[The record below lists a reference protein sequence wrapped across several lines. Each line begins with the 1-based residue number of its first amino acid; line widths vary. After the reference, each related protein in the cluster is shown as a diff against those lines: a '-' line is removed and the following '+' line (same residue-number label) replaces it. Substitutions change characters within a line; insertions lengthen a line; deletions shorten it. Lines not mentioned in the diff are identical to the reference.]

1 MGRESKTWRWVARI
15 FLMLLSL
22 AALLPFILLFIS
34 SISSENSIIRQGYS
48 FFPSEF
54 SLDAYRFLY
63 NHIEQL
69 LRAYGITILVTAV
82 GTVAG
87 LLMTAMIAYSLSR
100 RDLPLQRLFN
110 FIVLF
115 TILFNGGLVPTYWV
129 YTRYMGIKNTLWAYI
144 LPSLLV
150 NGFQILLMKS
160 FFITTIPEEILDA
173 AKIDGAGE
181 IRIFTSIVL
190 PMSTPVLATMGLL
203 KAIAYWNDWFNGMI
217 YITEPKLYSIQNLLN
232 RMLRD
237 IQFIVQSADIAS
249 RVDIGKMP
257 SMSIRMAI
265 AVIGVIPI
273 IIIYPFFQKYF
284 VKGITLG
291 AIKG

>member
-1 MGRESKTWRWVARI
+1 MGRESKIWRWVARI
-15 FLMLLSL
+15 ILMLISL
-22 AALLPFILLFIS
+22 AALLPFILLFTS
-34 SISSENSIIRQGYS
+34 SISSENSIVHQGYS
-48 FFPSEF
+48 FIPSEL
-54 SLDAYRFLY
+54 SLDAYRFLS

-69 LRAYGITILVTAV
+69 VRAYGITILVTAV

-100 RDLPLQRLFN
+100 KELPFRRIFN

-129 YTRYMGIKNTLWAYI
+129 YTRYLGVKNTIWAYI
-144 LPSLLV
+144 LPSLLI

-217 YITEPKLYSIQNLLN
+217 YITEPKLFSVQNLLN

-237 IQFIVQSADIAS
+237 IQFIAQSAEIAS
-249 RVDIGKMP
+249 RVDVGQMP
-257 SMSIRMAI
+257 SMSVRMAI
-265 AVIGVIPI
+265 AVIGVVPI
-273 IIIYPFFQKYF
+273 MIIYPFFQKYF